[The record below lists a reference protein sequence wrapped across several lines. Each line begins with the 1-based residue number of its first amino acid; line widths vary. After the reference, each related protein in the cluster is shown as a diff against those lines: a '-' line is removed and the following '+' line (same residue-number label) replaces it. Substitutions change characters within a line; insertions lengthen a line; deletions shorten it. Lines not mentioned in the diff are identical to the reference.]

1 MHHACVACV
10 LLTRGRYTQT
20 RVEPATEQC
29 KYCPDCH
36 IKYTT
41 CFYKTGLSDADAFDT
56 DDDDDSGLP
65 DSTHRKVWVVL

>member
-1 MHHACVACV
+1 
-10 LLTRGRYTQT
+10 
-20 RVEPATEQC
+20 VEPATEQC